1 MALREEYPTLMEK
14 QLNDWK
20 AQTEHFKAAADQIE
34 ARALLNVW
42 PRISKNSATG
52 FATDARWA
60 QAVRPVLCSRWL
72 QTS

>member
-34 ARALLNVW
+34 ARAAVE
-42 PRISKNSATG
+42 RMATH
-52 FATDARWA
+52 
-60 QAVRPVLCSRWL
+60 LKK
-72 QTS
+72 